1 MNVRP
6 MERIRIGY
14 WRIALLSS
22 CMRIWNAQ
30 VSDVVR
36 SSDVLVGFVGALPGI
51 GLACYFLGIF
61 NCFGGGNEA

>member
-6 MERIRIGY
+6 MARIY
-14 WRIALLSS
+14 WRIALLPS

-36 SSDVLVGFVGALPGI
+36 SSDVLVGFVGASPGI

-61 NCFGGGNEA
+61 NWFGGKRSLKL